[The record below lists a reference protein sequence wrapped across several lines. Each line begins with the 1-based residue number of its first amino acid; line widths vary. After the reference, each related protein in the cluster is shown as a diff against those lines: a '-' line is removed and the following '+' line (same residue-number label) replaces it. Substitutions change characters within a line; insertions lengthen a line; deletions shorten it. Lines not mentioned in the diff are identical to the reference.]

1 MRVLVF
7 AFDPVAIDEDAL
19 LSHKVNAELSNAVF
33 EVKRQ
38 KVLDKDKRGDYIP
51 AATRNVFLKYYTRAG
66 HQQAHFWSGA
76 DKQDYLQK
84 IQTTLEP
91 YLQ

>member
-1 MRVLVF
+1 M
-7 AFDPVAIDEDAL
+7 
-19 LSHKVNAELSNAVF
+19 F

-38 KVLDKDKRGDYIP
+38 KVLDKDKRGDYVP

-66 HQQAHFWSGA
+66 HKQAHFWSGA